1 MITEPDVTFA
11 DYALAI
17 ECALFSYLLYRRGD
31 REQPLRAWFALFFG
45 SASVAALTG
54 GTVHGFFL
62 DVTTVGY
69 AILWPA
75 TLLAIGLAALA
86 AWGIGA
92 RIQFSEPLARWITL
106 VAAVQFVV
114 YGVVVFFVTQEFLA
128 AVLDYLPA
136 AVFLAMAF
144 AAAYKRGRERPVLV
158 GLAGLMLTFVAAGVQ
173 QGGLALHPLYFNH
186 NALYHVIQAVA
197 LFMIFW
203 GARYFVGTR
212 APA

>member
-1 MITEPDVTFA
+1 MITEPDVALT
-11 DYALAI
+11 DYGLAV
-17 ECALFSYLLYRRGD
+17 ECALFAHLLCRRHSTRG
-31 REQPLRAWFALFFG
+31 PLRRWFALFFG
-45 SASVAALTG
+45 ATGAAALAG

-62 DVTTVGY
+62 NETTVGS

-92 RIQFSEPLARWITL
+92 RILFSKPVARWITL
-106 VAAVQFVV
+106 GAAAQLVV
-114 YGVVVFFVTQEFLA
+114 YGVVVFSVTQEFVA

-136 AVFLAMAF
+136 AVFLAIAF
-144 AAAYKRGRERPVLV
+144 ATAYMRSRERPVLV
-158 GLAGLMLTFVAAGVQ
+158 GLAGLALTFVAAVVQ
-173 QGGLALHPLYFNH
+173 QGGLALHPVYFNH

-203 GARYFVGTR
+203 GARYFVGAE